1 MAYLK
6 SKLLFKT
13 LKSEATGKYVAET
26 DVILKHC
33 NFIILC
39 VLQVINTEVYVWSLN
54 SDKEGFGCV
63 FRLAQEVGTRV
74 LIF

>member
-1 MAYLK
+1 MAYFK
-6 SKLLFKT
+6 SKILFKT
-13 LKSEATGKYVAET
+13 LKSEAICKYVAET

-39 VLQVINTEVYVWSLN
+39 VLQVINTGVWSHN
-54 SDKEGFGCV
+54 SDKEEFGCA
-63 FRLAQEVGTRV
+63 FRLAQEVGTHV